1 MFALINNWFKRYF
14 SDPQIVFLVLFLL
27 AVLAIVISFN
37 DMMTP
42 VFAAIVLAYLMEGVI
57 TKIQNYVAH
66 RLFVVIVVYIFF
78 LSALLVAVF
87 GFTPLLWEQ
96 ATQLIKE
103 TPNNIQQGK
112 QLLLNLPE
120 KYAFITEQNVSQII
134 EYIQLEITLLGRK
147 VLTFSLSSI
156 QDSVTIIIY
165 LILVPLLIFFFL
177 KDKKIILHWFTSFLP
192 DERQLS
198 RSVWVEMDLQIGN
211 YVRGKFWEILIV
223 GIASYIAFSLL
234 GLKYSL
240 LLAFLVGLS
249 VVVPYIGATVVTFP
263 VALVGFFQWGW
274 TGDFAWLMIAYAIIQ
289 GIDGNVIVPLLF
301 SEVVNIHPVAIIV
314 AVLFFGGIW
323 GFWGVFFAIPLATL
337 INSVLHAWP
346 VDDTSIDT

>member
-1 MFALINNWFKRYF
+1 MFLLISNWFKRYF
-14 SDPQIVFLVLFLL
+14 SDPQIVFLVLFIFTVLGIIIAFNHIL
-27 AVLAIVISFN
+27 APL
-37 DMMTP
+37 
-42 VFAAIVLAYLMEGVI
+42 FAAIVLAYLMEGVI
-57 TKIQNYVAH
+57 SKVSHFFHH
-66 RLFVVIVVYIFF
+66 RLIVVIIVFIFF
-78 LSALLVAVF
+78 LGALMVTIF

-96 ATQLIKE
+96 ATSLVRE
-103 TPNNIQQGK
+103 TPNNILHGK
-112 QLLLNLPE
+112 QILLTLPE
-120 KYAFITEQNVSQII
+120 KYDFITEQDVSQII
-134 EYIQLEITLLGRK
+134 GYIQQEVTTIGK
-147 VLTFSLSSI
+147 QVLTFSISSI

-177 KDKKIILHWFTSFLP
+177 KDKDLIISWFTGFLP

-198 RSVWVEMDLQIGN
+198 RSVWIEMDLQIGN
-211 YVRGKFWEILIV
+211 YVRGKFWEIMIV
-223 GIASYIAFSLL
+223 GIASYIVFALL
-234 GLKYSL
+234 GLKYAL
-240 LLAFLVGLS
+240 LIAFLVGIS

-274 TGDFAWLMIAYAIIQ
+274 TADFAWLMVAYGIIQ

-314 AVLFFGGIW
+314 AVLFFGGFW

-346 VDDTSIDT
+346 VEEVDNL